1 MGSRSGIKAAIIGV
15 TAGSF
20 YESDAD
26 GSDGS
31 EGSDG
36 SDADGSDGAYPD
48 GSDPDDPDGSDAEP
62 SGIARSAS
70 AARKPAPSG
79 ITLSLKS

>member
-20 YESDAD
+20 YESDA
-26 GSDGS
+26 
-31 EGSDG
+31 DG

-62 SGIARSAS
+62 SGIARSAN

>member
-26 GSDGS
+26 GSD
-31 EGSDG
+31 
-36 SDADGSDGAYPD
+36 ADGSDGAYPD
-48 GSDPDDPDGSDAEP
+48 GSDPDDPDGSDADP

>member
-1 MGSRSGIKAAIIGV
+1 MGSRSEIKASTIGV

-20 YESDAD
+20 YR
-26 GSDGS
+26 
-31 EGSDG
+31 

-48 GSDPDDPDGSDAEP
+48 ASDPDDPDGSDAEP
-62 SGIARSAS
+62 SGIARSAN

>member
-31 EGSDG
+31 DG

-48 GSDPDDPDGSDAEP
+48 GSDPDDPDGSDADP

>member
-20 YESDAD
+20 YGSDAD
-26 GSDGS
+26 
-31 EGSDG
+31 GSDG

-62 SGIARSAS
+62 SGIARSAN